1 MRFVPVVS
9 IRSYFVGKL
18 ISYAVKHGLKFMIV
32 AKIVIVIVESV
43 RDAVAAFLASAFY
56 ANLVATWNAIVAF
69 FEAYGWI
76 FVLVF
81 SIIGFITTAVLIYF
95 GVRAAFEWV
104 VDKFHDIKYALSRR

>member
-1 MRFVPVVS
+1 MRIVPVVS
-9 IRSYFVGKL
+9 IEAYIVGKL
-18 ISYAVKHGLKFMIV
+18 IRYAIKYGIQFLIV
-32 AKIVIVIVESV
+32 ARIVIVIVESV

>member
-32 AKIVIVIVESV
+32 AKIVIVIVEFV

-104 VDKFHDIKYALSRR
+104 VDKFHNIKYALSRR

>member
-18 ISYAVKHGLKFMIV
+18 ISYGVKHGLKFMIV